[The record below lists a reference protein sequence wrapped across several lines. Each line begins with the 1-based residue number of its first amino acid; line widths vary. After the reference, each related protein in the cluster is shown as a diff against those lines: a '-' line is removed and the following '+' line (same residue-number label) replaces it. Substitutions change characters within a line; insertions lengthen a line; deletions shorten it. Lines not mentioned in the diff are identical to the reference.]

1 MDTKE
6 LKREIEYAETMAEK
20 LSAHATLFDG
30 YYNDAKGIEQAAI
43 DPDCFFTSWNEI
55 FEKVD
60 ELYGFLKGLT
70 VKIFEG
76 GDKSLAKPT
85 VEGQHLYQ

>member
-6 LKREIEYAETMAEK
+6 LRREVEHAEYLAMH

-30 YYNDAKGIEQAAI
+30 YYDGDMGLDQAKL
-43 DPDCFFTSWNEI
+43 DPDTFYTSWNEL

-60 ELYGFLKGLT
+60 ELYGALKGLVLKLYET
-70 VKIFEG
+70 KEVKEEKG
-76 GDKSLAKPT
+76 N
-85 VEGQHLYQ
+85 E

>member
-6 LKREIEYAETMAEK
+6 LKREIEHAEYLAQH

-30 YYNDAKGIEQAAI
+30 YYNDVYGLEQAAL
-43 DPDCFFTSWNEI
+43 DPDCFFTSWNEV

-70 VKIFEG
+70 EKAFEG
-76 GDKSLAKPT
+76 GEHNERHNQT
-85 VEGQHLYQ
+85 H

>member
-6 LKREIEYAETMAEK
+6 LKREIEHAEYLAHH

-30 YYNDAKGIEQAAI
+30 YYNDAYGLEQAAL
-43 DPDCFFTSWNEI
+43 DPDCFFTSWNEV

-60 ELYGFLKGLT
+60 ELYGFLKDIVSKMYGN
-70 VKIFEG
+70 G
-76 GDKSLAKPT
+76 GDKN
-85 VEGQHLYQ
+85 GD

>member
-6 LKREIEYAETMAEK
+6 LKREVEHAEYLAMH

-30 YYNDAKGIEQAAI
+30 YYDDEMGLDQAKL
-43 DPDCFFTSWNEI
+43 DPDTFYTSWNEL

-60 ELYGFLKGLT
+60 ELYGHLKGLT
-70 VKIFEG
+70 EKLYGKGENKEGVK
-76 GDKSLAKPT
+76 
-85 VEGQHLYQ
+85 